1 MRSRSQSAEK
11 SVNSEARS
19 VRKSVDNETQSCE
32 KTVNNRAQ
40 SSEKSM
46 KDRMRGAEGGIK
58 SGTFITFGK
67 KPARK
72 GRLAL
77 TLSLSVFVF
86 IINTVALLFAIALV
100 YSLTRLGVIDMSS
113 GQMGLSAVLTVISLT
128 SLVLGFLLTVFT
140 GKIPLRPV
148 NSLVDQLNRLA
159 GGDFG
164 ARLNFGKTIS
174 SHPTFQQIETSFNR
188 AAEELEHT
196 EMLRSNF
203 INNFSHEFKTPIVSI
218 AGFAKLLRRG
228 NLTEEQR
235 GEYLTVIEEE
245 SLRLSALANNV
256 LSLTRVENQ
265 TILTD
270 ITEFNLSEQIRSA
283 VLLLADKWTAAELN
297 MDLCFSEC
305 IVRASE
311 ELLKQVWINLL
322 DNAIKFSPRGGTV
335 TVTLSDGGDTVTVSV
350 TNSGSEIPPESIA
363 YIFNK
368 FYQAD
373 ESHSSEGNGIGLAI
387 VKRVCELHGG
397 AVSAESGDGKTT
409 FTVILSKRETPFKS

>member
-1 MRSRSQSAEK
+1 MK
-11 SVNSEARS
+11 
-19 VRKSVDNETQSCE
+19 KK
-32 KTVNNRAQ
+32 KT
-40 SSEKSM
+40 
-46 KDRMRGAEGGIK
+46 
-58 SGTFITFGK
+58 
-67 KPARK
+67 ARK

-86 IINTVALLFAIALV
+86 IINTVALLFAIVLV
-100 YSLTRLGVIDMSS
+100 YCLTRLGAIDMSS

-128 SLVLGFLLTVFT
+128 SLVIGFLLTVFT
-140 GKIPLRPV
+140 SKIPLRPV
-148 NSLVDQLNRLA
+148 NSLVDQLNRLSE
-159 GGDFG
+159 GDFG
-164 ARLNFGKTIS
+164 ARLHFGRTAS

-196 EMLRSNF
+196 EMLRSDF

-235 GEYLTVIEEE
+235 AEYLSVIEEE

-270 ITEFNLSEQIRSA
+270 ISEFNLSEQIRGA
-283 VLLLADKWTAAELN
+283 VLLLADKWTAKDLN
-297 MDLCFSEC
+297 IDLGFDEC
-305 IVRASE
+305 LVRANY

-322 DNAIKFSPRGGTV
+322 DNAVKFSPQNGTV
-335 TVTLSDGGDTVTVSV
+335 TVEMAETDRSVTVTV
-350 TNSGSEIPPESIA
+350 TNSGRDIPPESLA
-363 YIFNK
+363 HIFNK

-397 AVSAESGDGKTT
+397 SVDACSDGGLTT
-409 FTVILSKRETPFKS
+409 FTVTLPRNFYAQ